1 MKMEKSNVNITKKIN
16 LIVVILFPNN
26 KNKINNINIKN
37 TEMSK
42 DDIKIKIAKIII
54 FIIMKIKMKLIL

>member
-1 MKMEKSNVNITKKIN
+1 MEKSKINITKKIN

-37 TEMSK
+37 TAMSK

>member
-1 MKMEKSNVNITKKIN
+1 MKMEKSKVNITRKIN

-37 TEMSK
+37 TAMSK

-54 FIIMKIKMKLIL
+54 NKNNLNQKIKI

>member
-1 MKMEKSNVNITKKIN
+1 MKMEKSKVNITKKIN

-37 TEMSK
+37 TAMSK
-42 DDIKIKIAKIII
+42 GDIKIKIAKIII

>member
-1 MKMEKSNVNITKKIN
+1 MKMEKSKVNITKKIN

-37 TEMSK
+37 TAMSK

-54 FIIMKIKMKLIL
+54 NKNNLNQKIKI

>member
-1 MKMEKSNVNITKKIN
+1 MKMEKSKINITKKIN

-37 TEMSK
+37 TAMSK

-54 FIIMKIKMKLIL
+54 NKNNLNQKIKI

>member
-1 MKMEKSNVNITKKIN
+1 MEKSKVNITKKIN

-37 TEMSK
+37 TAMSK

-54 FIIMKIKMKLIL
+54 NKNNLNQKIKI

>member
-1 MKMEKSNVNITKKIN
+1 MEKSKINITKKIN

-37 TEMSK
+37 TAMSK

-54 FIIMKIKMKLIL
+54 NKNNLNQKIKI